1 MMFNKLLSVIII
13 FLLFFI
19 TSCARMNEDRVSI
32 KINSNPSR
40 SHLYINNAYYG
51 QTPVDISLLP
61 DSDINYKATIMG
73 KNYQKTID
81 LETWYSVR
89 EGRGAETTRCVL
101 DAFGSMFIL
110 PMASFLSIKCR
121 DFKQKE
127 YFIDAYKP

>member
-1 MMFNKLLSVIII
+1 MFNKLLSVIII

-73 KNYQKTID
+73 KNYQKTIHFK
-81 LETWYSVR
+81 ERHKQSFYIFW
-89 EGRGAETTRCVL
+89 L
-101 DAFGSMFIL
+101 DVSYCFS
-110 PMASFLSIKCR
+110 K
-121 DFKQKE
+121 
-127 YFIDAYKP
+127 